1 MPTLEEIKAKQQV
14 TWNSGDYGKIAWI
27 TVPLADV
34 LCDAIDIRPGSK
46 VLDVACGTG
55 HVALAAAR
63 RFCKVTGSDY
73 VPKFLEVARARAA
86 AEGLTVDFR
95 EGDAENLPFDSGS
108 FDYVLS
114 NIGAMFAPNQ
124 EKTASELL
132 RVCAPG
138 GTVGMINWK
147 PQGFV
152 GELFTVAGRFIPPP
166 AGLKPASLWG
176 TEDRLRE
183 LFGDGAASLTFKNG
197 SIPQR
202 YLSVEHYADFF
213 LQNYGP
219 SLKTAE
225 ALDGE
230 KRKEYRQALVA
241 LAGKF
246 NRAND
251 GTCVYDSDYT
261 IVIATRKK

>member
-1 MPTLEEIKAKQQV
+1 MPTLEAIKTRQQIM
-14 TWNSGDYGKIAWI
+14 WGSGDYGKIAWI

-34 LCDAIDIRPGSK
+34 LCDAVEIRSGSN

-63 RFCKVTGSDY
+63 RFCNVTGSDY
-73 VPKFLEVARARAA
+73 VPRLLDEASARAA
-86 AEGLTVDFR
+86 AEGLTVNFR
-95 EGDAENLPFDSGS
+95 EGDVENLPFDAGS

-114 NIGAMFAPNQ
+114 NVGAMFAPNQ
-124 EKTASELL
+124 EKAASELL

-152 GELFTVAGRFIPPP
+152 GELFKLAGRFVPPP
-166 AGLKPASLWG
+166 AGLKPAALWG

-183 LFGDGAASLTFKNG
+183 LFGDGVASLTLKEG

-202 YLSVEHYADFF
+202 YLSNEHYADFF

-219 SLKTAE
+219 TLTTAE
-225 ALDGE
+225 ALDE
-230 KRKEYRQALVA
+230 DKRKEFRQALVA

-246 NRAND
+246 NRAAD
-251 GTCVYDSDYT
+251 GTCVYDSDYM
-261 IVIATRKK
+261 IVIATKKK